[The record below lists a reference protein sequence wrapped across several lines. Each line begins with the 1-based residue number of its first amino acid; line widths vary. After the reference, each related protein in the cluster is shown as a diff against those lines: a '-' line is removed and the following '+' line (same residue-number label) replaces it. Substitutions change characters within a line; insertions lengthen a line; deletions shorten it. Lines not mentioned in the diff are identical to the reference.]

1 VDEEESPVGD
11 ILSLIIALIAQINS
25 TEKMGRYNIYYL
37 FWMVDGTAFILQ
49 FKDESSILIKITV
62 NILSDWNK

>member
-1 VDEEESPVGD
+1 MDEEESPVGD

-37 FWMVDGTAFILQ
+37 FWMVGGTAFILQ

>member
-1 VDEEESPVGD
+1 
-11 ILSLIIALIAQINS
+11 
-25 TEKMGRYNIYYL
+25 
-37 FWMVDGTAFILQ
+37 VDGTAFILQ